1 MDLAS
6 SAYLMS
12 YAASAVATPICLL
25 VLSRE
30 LNLNLTEG
38 GSIEATRALLLM
50 AILLFSGL
58 AASRWGKTAV
68 MHMGGAMLTL
78 GLLCYGLAP
87 SYLFILSAMVLVG
100 LGGGLIEAL
109 VNPLVQDLHPRDSGR
124 YLNLV
129 NAFFSVGVLTTVM
142 FVGELLTWN
151 VSWRNIFIGLALFSL
166 LVFLFFL
173 TSSIKAHREGVI
185 PPGPKGNPLHHTRDI
200 LKDRQFWIY
209 GMAMVC
215 GGGVESAYTFWS
227 ASYIQ
232 IYYHTAP
239 RAGAIGTAI
248 FASGMILGRMAGGL
262 VKQHHLHLQILLSA
276 LAGFVISFGFFWVS
290 SLSSLFVLLFF
301 AGLACACYWPSIQSY
316 AADRIQGESTM
327 LFILLS
333 AMGIPGFALTS
344 WLMGRMG
351 DLYGLKTSFTV
362 IPVLFFL
369 LILTI
374 ITDRRMGKYKYGPA
388 GRKSVTAQDPL

>member
-1 MDLAS
+1 MDIAS

-38 GSIEATRALLLM
+38 GSIEATRAILLM
-50 AILLFSGL
+50 IILLFSGF

-68 MHMGGAMLTL
+68 LHTGGVILTL

-87 SYLFILSAMVLVG
+87 SYLFILLAMVLVG

-109 VNPLVQDLHPRDSGR
+109 VNPLIQDLHPRDSGR
-124 YLNLV
+124 YLNV
-129 NAFFSVGVLTTVM
+129 INAFFSVGVLTTVL

-151 VSWRNIFIGLALFSL
+151 VSWRNIFAGLAFFSL
-166 LVFLFFL
+166 LVVLFFFL
-173 TSSIKAHREGVI
+173 SSIKAHKDGRI
-185 PPGPKGNPLHHTRDI
+185 PPEPEGNPLHHTREI
-200 LKDRQFWIY
+200 LRDRHFWIF

-248 FASGMILGRMAGGL
+248 FACGMIIGRMAGGL
-262 VKQHHLHLQILLSA
+262 VKQQWLHLQILFSA
-276 LAGFVISFGFFWVS
+276 LAGLIISFGFFWIS

-316 AADRIQGESTM
+316 AADRIRGESTM

-344 WLMGRMG
+344 WIMGRMG
-351 DLYGLKTSFTV
+351 DLYGLKTSFML
-362 IPVLFFL
+362 IPILFFM
-369 LILTI
+369 LILTMF
-374 ITDRRMGKYKYGPA
+374 TERHLGRDRTGPH
-388 GRKSVTAQDPL
+388 RDEKIRVPDPL